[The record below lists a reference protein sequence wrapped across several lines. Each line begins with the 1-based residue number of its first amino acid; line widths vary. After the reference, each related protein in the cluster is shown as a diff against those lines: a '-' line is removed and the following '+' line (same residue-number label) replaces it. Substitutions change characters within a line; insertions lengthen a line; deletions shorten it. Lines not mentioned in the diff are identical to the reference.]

1 MNLEAN
7 FESPPETDRGGI
19 QPSRKNR
26 RRSLDADLRGRHQ
39 FLSNRIDNVLRN
51 HKKKI
56 TVASSSHLPSTKE
69 LTPTKELKYQAEID
83 NLKEELKKRYQSIV
97 TLEAALEA
105 QRDTMRILSTMESKY
120 QAEIDD
126 LKVELEK
133 RSDSMASLEK
143 TLASQRDTIRQLR
156 KEGTKQRNAK
166 RDEFQ
171 SNKKGKQDRNR
182 KHQQNDCKN
191 MGDSSKNL
199 SSNPDQLLR
208 ASLGEERFP
217 KDKRR
222 NYHEKEKK
230 KVRTV
235 NRSKSEPR
243 MRSDIYTESGR
254 TKTYRST
261 RIEDGKREESSS
273 SQLRIRRLHRSKD
286 SSKSQRNA
294 PSSRALLRKQLSL
307 PLSLQSKYKHRFD
320 DDDYPLSKKQT
331 SVFPTDSANSSRR
344 CSNAVQAVEKN
355 SRRHQDTKDQ
365 AVPSFLSDNLDSKN
379 NSLKQSIP
387 TNDVIKQAPDVANHG
402 KPPKPSYT
410 PSAPIISN
418 IANMSNKKPSMLR
431 KADGSV
437 STNPSNASSKTPTD
451 AGMPI
456 LSSQPSPRPDNS
468 AEFSTG
474 APTQFISVASNT
486 FIEKTIAQRQDAY

>member
-1 MNLEAN
+1 MNLEEN
-7 FESPPETDRGGI
+7 FEFPLEADRGGI
-19 QPSRKNR
+19 Q
-26 RRSLDADLRGRHQ
+26 RRSRILRGRHQ

-51 HKKKI
+51 HKKTI
-56 TVASSSHLPSTKE
+56 TVASSSHAPSTKE
-69 LTPTKELKYQAEID
+69 LTSSKELKYQAEID

-105 QRDTMRILSTMESKY
+105 QRDTMRIMSNMESKY
-120 QAEIDD
+120 QSEIDD
-126 LKVELEK
+126 LKLELEK

-156 KEGTKQRNAK
+156 KEGSKPRNGK
-166 RDEFQ
+166 RDEFYT
-171 SNKKGKQDRNR
+171 NKKGKQDRNR

-191 MGDSSKNL
+191 MGDSSRNL

-208 ASLGEERFP
+208 ASLGEENFP

-230 KVRTV
+230 KVRSV
-235 NRSKSEPR
+235 NRSNSEPR
-243 MRSDIYTESGR
+243 MRSDIYTESSR
-254 TKTYRST
+254 TKTHRST
-261 RIEDGKREESSS
+261 RIEEGKREESSS
-273 SQLRIRRLHRSKD
+273 SQLRIRRMHRSKD
-286 SSKSQRNA
+286 SSKSLLQRTA

-307 PLSLQSKYKHRFD
+307 PSSLQSKYKDRFD
-320 DDDYPLSKKQT
+320 DDEFPLSKKQT
-331 SVFPTDSANSSRR
+331 SVFPTDSATSSRR
-344 CSNAVQAVEKN
+344 CNNAVQAVETN

-365 AVPSFLSDNLDSKN
+365 AEPSFSSDNLNSN
-379 NSLKQSIP
+379 INSLKQSMP
-387 TNDVIKQAPDVANHG
+387 ANDVIEQAPDVANYG

-418 IANMSNKKPSMLR
+418 IANMSKKKSSMLR

-451 AGMPI
+451 VGMPI
-456 LSSQPSPRPDNS
+456 LSSQPSPRLENS
-468 AEFSTG
+468 AEFGTG
-474 APTQFISVASNT
+474 APTQLISVASNT
-486 FIEKTIAQRQDAY
+486 FIEKTIALRQDAY